1 MLVVSSGSLG
11 VCEEGCL
18 CDRCGGTIHSLTVVQ
33 IVVGACVGCL
43 CVVRFVCVRHGTWC
57 ETNMFSN
64 PVEEHTLSSYH
75 HAVLLAYR
83 FFLFCS
89 FFLLGLVL
97 CWVRLS
103 CYGCAQLVTLPLVLS
118 HFSAFLCFYRCLFLF
133 FFIDTGVYYWFALSS
148 CHVAVAV

>member
-1 MLVVSSGSLG
+1 MLRLLVVLCTSGRNRGGGGGSILHVVSSGLLG

-18 CDRCGGTIHSLTVVQ
+18 RDCCGGTIHSLTVVQ

-43 CVVRFVCVRHGTWC
+43 RVVRFVCVRHGTWC

-83 FFLFCS
+83 IFS
-89 FFLLGLVL
+89 F
-97 CWVRLS
+97 S
-103 CYGCAQLVTLPLVLS
+103 
-118 HFSAFLCFYRCLFLF
+118 FLF
-133 FFIDTGVYYWFALSS
+133 FFWGLLCVGLD
-148 CHVAVAV
+148 